1 MPKGLPSAADL
12 IAERAVTFFSVDTDI
27 IQGLG
32 YKFEEG
38 ALRALYLQR
47 PNWMS
52 VCLTEVVQKE
62 VMDHRMEPV
71 LSAAQELG
79 SSLAKIQRL
88 SKVDISEI
96 SEKIAIAPFEAEARE
111 RFKGEF
117 NSFVARL
124 TGKVLPL
131 SGDHLAANMFSRYF
145 NGEPPFETRKEKKFE
160 FPDAAALLVLESYA
174 EANNTRGILISKD
187 GGWSNF
193 AERSDRLYCVKS
205 LDEFVSLF
213 ESKGDNAD
221 RVKVK
226 IREGLNARGNN
237 FFLEIESALSHDV
250 ENANWR
256 VDDVYTG
263 FALRVE
269 AYVAGIGY
277 TDCDLDADDIKV
289 WFVEHDPS
297 LCTVELQVSVA
308 VNLDIDIQF
317 YQYDS
322 IDHDEVN
329 VASDEV
335 SRDVTI
341 DLDVYL
347 TCKGELLQEDV
358 DEWDIEVTISGGRYR
373 VDVGEVNPDF
383 GEDDY

>member
-1 MPKGLPSAADL
+1 MPKGLPSASDL
-12 IAERAVTFFSVDTDI
+12 IAERAVTFFSIDTDI

-47 PNWMS
+47 PNWMT

-71 LSAAQELG
+71 LLAAQDVNSALT
-79 SSLAKIQRL
+79 KIQRL

-96 SEKIAIAPFEAEARE
+96 SDKIAIAPFEAEARD
-111 RFKGEF
+111 RFESELDG
-117 NSFVARL
+117 FVARL
-124 TGKVLPL
+124 SGKVLPL
-131 SGDHLAANMFSRYF
+131 SGNDLAANMFSRYF
-145 NGEPPFETRKEKKFE
+145 NGDPPFETRKEKKFE

-174 EANNTRGILISKD
+174 EKNNTRGILISKD
-187 GGWSNF
+187 GGWANF
-193 AERSDRLYCVKS
+193 AEKSDWLYCVKS

-221 RVKVK
+221 RVKAK
-226 IREGLNARGNN
+226 IREGLDAREND

-256 VDDVYTG
+256 VDDVYSG

-269 AYVAGIGY
+269 AYVAGTGY
-277 TDCDLDADDIKV
+277 ADCHLDPDDMKV

-329 VASDEV
+329 VASDEI
-335 SRDVTI
+335 SRDVI
-341 DLDVYL
+341 VDLDVYL
-347 TCKGELLQEDV
+347 TCKGDLLQENV
-358 DEWDIEVTISGGRYR
+358 DDWDIEVSISGGRYR

-383 GEDDY
+383 EDDDY